1 MKESTVIAHE
11 QETQHLWHHLQTVL
25 HQDVVSAPRLDWSQ
39 VHVRFLRFLSKEVR
53 ETCWFHHLA
62 LTVLVLATHARLDH
76 QTVQGYMYTLNARW
90 RTIFS
95 HYHLTSF
102 EEWNPLEHLPRY
114 LEDTALPDSF
124 KTRQEF
130 LRTYVAVV
138 RHMLAYL
145 RSLPPDSRQRYQ
157 QWMLPQLPPDLSH
170 KLSRWGEWVAEQ
182 RQRRKEET
190 DALAPNFAS
199 VRGEAHLRWNQL
211 QRLQMKFNEAVHL
224 VESGQETLP
233 LTFSYEEPHLG
244 SRLHF
249 RLWDRYSFLQEH
261 ADLYSDPVHRQ
272 CDLRQRGFAP
282 EKNFH
287 FLEFVHA
294 EHLQSGHCDRLG
306 LLWFGDLLH
315 YDLLGSNAKLGTQE
329 EIERKQNY
337 LKSWGYEADEG
348 ECRRPFITGISGL
361 LSLPRAQDRFLRD
374 AQQRSAGLIFLV
386 EPLFA
391 AATFGLASLD
401 FFTTTGARLNEL
413 LQISLSPDC
422 LYTIEVER
430 TQRFLI
436 RLVPKGSDKPAD
448 YIVGTET
455 RRNLER
461 VGQLL
466 QAHYRLQTGE
476 SIPSVV
482 YNQQNHRAHRF
493 PDARPYLF
501 QYNKRHLMGTSVTAC
516 LRFLCHG
523 LVFQTVD
530 GRTLTLKAHMLRH
543 AFATHIHQVQ
553 QVPLDVVAVIL
564 HQKNVKVTAYYAAPP
579 WQQVLATAN
588 SVLDRFA
595 THLGSVEEAF
605 IRAPAELQR
614 QLEEAKQTVGTLTKV
629 VGGECTCHALCPI
642 SFACTGCVF
651 KVPDPDREDEII
663 EQEQWAFIRLEHVRR
678 RELGP
683 EIVKMQALLQRCRT
697 EREEIKL
704 MRTYRKDETYAPTLT
719 IEGNDRRYDPATPL
733 AAETLRGE
741 TPADGSV
748 GQNRRRSAHQR
759 KTKGDH

>member
-1 MKESTVIAHE
+1 MPGKTAAAYQQEAH
-11 QETQHLWHHLQTVL
+11 LLLQDLHMLL
-25 HQDVVSAPRLDWSQ
+25 HQDIVNAPQLHWSQ
-39 VHVRFLRFLSKEVR
+39 VNFRFIRFLSKDVR
-53 ETCWFHHLA
+53 ETPWFQHLA
-62 LTVLVLATHARLDH
+62 LTVAVLATHACLDR

-95 HYHLTSF
+95 HYQLATF
-102 EEWNPLEHLPRY
+102 EEWNPLEHIPRY
-114 LEDTALPDSF
+114 LEDSTLADSF

-138 RHMLAYL
+138 RHVLAYL
-145 RSLPPDSRQRYQ
+145 RSLPQADRQRYH

-211 QRLQMKFNEAVHL
+211 QRLQRKFQEAVYL
-224 VESGQETLP
+224 VESGQEPLP
-233 LTFSYEEPHLG
+233 LAFSYEESHLG

-249 RLWDRYSFLQEH
+249 RLWDRYSFLREH
-261 ADLYSDPVHRQ
+261 ADLYSDSVHRE
-272 CDLRQRGFAP
+272 CDLKQRGFAP

-287 FLEFVHA
+287 FLEFVQA
-294 EHLQSGHCDRLG
+294 EHLQGDHCDPLG
-306 LLWFGDLLH
+306 LLWFGDLLR
-315 YDLLGSNAKLGTQE
+315 YDLLGSNAQLGTPE
-329 EIERKQNY
+329 EIERKQSY
-337 LKSWGYEADEG
+337 LKSWGYEADAG
-348 ECRRPFITGISGL
+348 EYRRPFATGISGL
-361 LSLPRAQDRFLRD
+361 LSLPRAQERFLRD
-374 AQQRSAGLIFLV
+374 AQQRSTGLIFLV

-413 LQISLSPDC
+413 LQMSLSSDC
-422 LYTIEVER
+422 LYTLEVEGR
-430 TQRFLI
+430 QRFLI

-466 QAHYRLQTGE
+466 QAHYRLQAGE
-476 SIPSVV
+476 GIPHVV

-501 QYNKRHLMGTSVTAC
+501 QFNHRHLMGMSVTAC

-523 LVFQTVD
+523 LVFQTID

-564 HQKNVKVTAYYAAPP
+564 HQKNIKVTAYYAAPP

-595 THLGSVEEAF
+595 THLGSVEGAF
-605 IRAPAELQR
+605 VRAPAELQR

-629 VGGECTCHALCPI
+629 IGGECTCHALCPI
-642 SFACTGCVF
+642 SFACAGCVF
-651 KVPDPDREDEII
+651 KVPDPDREDELI
-663 EQEQWAFIRLEHVRR
+663 EQEQWAFIRLEQVRR

-683 EIVKMQALLQRCRT
+683 EVVKLQALLQRCKI
-697 EREEIKL
+697 ERDEIKL
-704 MRTYRKDETYAPTLT
+704 MREYRKDETHAPTLT
-719 IEGNDRRYDPATPL
+719 IEPNDQQRDPAASL
-733 AAETLRGE
+733 APETLRGE
-741 TPADGSV
+741 TSAHRAPSQG
-748 GQNRRRSAHQR
+748 RRRSTRQR
-759 KTKGDH
+759 AANSHD

>member
-1 MKESTVIAHE
+1 MKGSTVAAHA
-11 QETQHLWHHLQTVL
+11 QEAEHLLPVLQNLL
-25 HQDVVSAPRLDWSQ
+25 HQDIVSAPQLDWEQ
-39 VHVRFLRFLSKEVR
+39 VNFRFIRFLSKEVSGAP
-53 ETCWFHHLA
+53 WFHHLA
-62 LTVLVLATHARLDH
+62 LTVAVLTMHARLDR
-76 QTVQGYMYTLNARW
+76 QSVERYMYTLNARW

-95 HYHLTSF
+95 SYQLTTF
-102 EEWNPLEHLPRY
+102 EEWNPLEHIPRY
-114 LEDTALPDSF
+114 LEDSMLVDSF

-145 RSLPPDSRQRYQ
+145 RSLPHTDRQRYHR
-157 QWMLPQLPPDLSH
+157 WILPQLPPDLSH
-170 KLSRWGEWVAEQ
+170 RLSRYGEWRADQ

-190 DALAPNFAS
+190 DALVPNFAS

-211 QRLQMKFNEAVHL
+211 QRLQVKFNEAVRL
-224 VESGQETLP
+224 IESGQESLP
-233 LTFSYEEPHLG
+233 LDFSYEEPHLG

-249 RLWDRYSFLQEH
+249 RLWDRYSFLREH

-272 CDLRQRGFAP
+272 CDLKQRGFAP

-294 EHLQSGHCDRLG
+294 ERLQDGQCDPLG

-315 YDLLGSNAKLGTQE
+315 YDLLGSNAQSGTPE
-329 EIERKQNY
+329 EIERKQSY
-337 LKSWGYEADEG
+337 LKSWGYEADAG
-348 ECRRPFITGISGL
+348 KGRQPFLTGISGL

-374 AQQRSAGLIFLV
+374 AQQRSKGLIFLV

-422 LYTIEVER
+422 LYTLQVEGR
-430 TQRFLI
+430 PRFLM
-436 RLVPKGSDKPAD
+436 RQVPKGRDQPAD
-448 YIVGTET
+448 YVVGTET

-466 QAHYRLQTGE
+466 QAHYHLQAGE
-476 SIPSVV
+476 SIPLVV
-482 YNQQNHRAHRF
+482 YNQQNHRSHRF
-493 PDARPYLF
+493 PEARPYLF
-501 QYNKRHLMGTSVTAC
+501 QFNHRHLMGTSVTAC

-564 HQKNVKVTAYYAAPP
+564 HQRNVQVTAYYAAPS
-579 WQQVLATAN
+579 WQQVLSTAN

-605 IRAPAELQR
+605 VRAPAELQR

-629 VGGECTCHALCPI
+629 VGGDCTCHALCPI

-651 KVPDPDREDEII
+651 KVPDPDREEELI
-663 EQEQWAFIRLEHVRR
+663 EQEHWAFIRLEQVRR

-683 EIVKMQALLQRCRT
+683 EVVKVQALLQRCKI

-704 MRTYRKDETYAPTLT
+704 MRAYRKDETYVPEFT
-719 IEGNDRRYDPATPL
+719 IERAEQRTQTTTSL
-733 AAETLRGE
+733 AAETLSGE
-741 TPADGSV
+741 TRTDNHP
-748 GQNRRRSAHQR
+748 GQSRRRSARQR
-759 KTKGDH
+759 TASSDN

>member
-1 MKESTVIAHE
+1 MSGKTGADYQ
-11 QETQHLWHHLQTVL
+11 QEAPVLLHNLHLLL
-25 HQDVVSAPRLDWSQ
+25 HQDLVNAPQLDWSQ
-39 VHVRFLRFLSKEVR
+39 IDVRFIRFLSKEVSK
-53 ETCWFHHLA
+53 TPWFGHLA
-62 LTVLVLATHARLDH
+62 LTVAVLATHARLDH

-90 RTIFS
+90 RAIFS
-95 HYHLTSF
+95 HYHLTTF
-102 EEWNPLEHLPRY
+102 EEWNPLEHFPQY
-114 LEDTALPDSF
+114 LEDRTLTDSF

-138 RHMLAYL
+138 RHLLAYL
-145 RSLPPDSRQRYQ
+145 RSLPQADRQRYHH
-157 QWMLPQLPPDLSH
+157 WMLPQLPPDLSH

-182 RQRRKEET
+182 KQRRKEET

-211 QRLQMKFNEAVHL
+211 QRLQAKFNEAVLL
-224 VESGQETLP
+224 VESEQESLP
-233 LTFSYEEPHLG
+233 LTFSYEEPHVG
-244 SRLHF
+244 QRLHF
-249 RLWDRYSFLQEH
+249 RLWDRYSFLREH
-261 ADLYSDPVHRQ
+261 AELYSDSVHYE

-294 EHLQSGHCDRLG
+294 EHLQGGQCDPLG

-315 YDLLGSNAKLGTQE
+315 YDLLGSNAQLGTPE
-329 EIERKQNY
+329 EIEHKQHY
-337 LKSWGYEADEG
+337 LKSWGYEPQAG
-348 ECRRPFITGISGL
+348 KYRQPFSTGISGL
-361 LSLPRAQDRFLRD
+361 LSLPRVRDRFLRD
-374 AQQRSAGLIFLV
+374 AQQRSTGLIFLV

-413 LQISLSPDC
+413 LQMSLSPDC
-422 LYTIEVER
+422 LYTLEVEGR
-430 TQRFLI
+430 QRFLM
-436 RLVPKGSDKPAD
+436 RLVPKGRDQPAD

-466 QAHYRLQTGE
+466 QAHYRLQRGE
-476 SIPSVV
+476 SIPHVV

-501 QYNKRHLMGTSVTAC
+501 QFSHRHLTGTGVTAC

-523 LVFQTVD
+523 LIFQTVD

-588 SVLDRFA
+588 SVLDQFA

-605 IRAPAELQR
+605 VRAPVELQR

-629 VGGECTCHALCPI
+629 IGGECTCHALCPI
-642 SFACTGCVF
+642 SFACAGCVF
-651 KVPDPDREDEII
+651 KVPDPDREDELI
-663 EQEQWAFIRLEHVRR
+663 EQEQWALIRLEQVRR

-683 EIVKMQALLQRCRT
+683 EVVKLQALLQRCQT
-697 EREEIKL
+697 ERNEIKL
-704 MRTYRKDETYAPTLT
+704 IREYRKDETHAPTLT
-719 IEGNDRRYDPATPL
+719 IEHDNQQHDPATPL
-733 AAETLRGE
+733 APGTLSTEARAHRA
-741 TPADGSV
+741 PSQGS
-748 GQNRRRSAHQR
+748 GRSASNRGPTSH
-759 KTKGDH
+759 H

>member
-1 MKESTVIAHE
+1 MKGSTVAAHAQEAE
-11 QETQHLWHHLQTVL
+11 QILPVLKNLL
-25 HQDVVSAPRLDWSQ
+25 HQDIVSAPQLDWDQ
-39 VHVRFLRFLSKEVR
+39 VNFRFIRFLSKEVSGAP
-53 ETCWFHHLA
+53 WFHHLA
-62 LTVLVLATHARLDH
+62 LSVAVLAIHARLDR
-76 QTVQGYMYTLNARW
+76 QTVERYMYTLNARW

-95 HYHLTSF
+95 CYQLTTF
-102 EEWNPLEHLPRY
+102 EEWNPLEHIPRY
-114 LEDTALPDSF
+114 LEDDTLADSF

-130 LRTYVAVV
+130 LRTYVATV

-145 RSLPPDSRQRYQ
+145 RSLPHTDRQCYHR
-157 QWMLPQLPPDLSH
+157 WMLPQLPPDLGH
-170 KLSRWGEWVAEQ
+170 RLSRHGEWVADQ

-190 DALAPNFAS
+190 DALVPNFAS

-224 VESGQETLP
+224 IESGQETLP
-233 LTFSYEEPHLG
+233 LSFSYEEPHLG

-249 RLWDRYSFLQEH
+249 RLWDRYSFLREH
-261 ADLYSDPVHRQ
+261 ADLYSDSVHRE
-272 CDLRQRGFAP
+272 CDLKQRGFTP

-294 EHLQSGHCDRLG
+294 EPLQGGNSDPLG
-306 LLWFGDLLH
+306 LFWFGDLLH
-315 YDLLGSNAKLGTQE
+315 YDLLGSNAQLGTPE
-329 EIERKQNY
+329 EIERKQSY

-348 ECRRPFITGISGL
+348 ECRRPFNTGISGL
-361 LSLPRAQDRFLRD
+361 LSLPRAHDRFLHD
-374 AQQRSAGLIFLV
+374 AQQRSKGLIFQV
-386 EPLFA
+386 SPLFA

-422 LYTIEVER
+422 LYTLQVEGR
-430 TQRFLI
+430 QRFLM
-436 RLVPKGSDKPAD
+436 RLVPKGRDQPAD
-448 YIVGTET
+448 YFVGTET

-466 QAHYRLQTGE
+466 QAHYHLRAGE
-476 SIPSVV
+476 GIPHVV

-501 QYNKRHLMGTSVTAC
+501 QYNHRHLMGTSVTAC

-523 LVFQTVD
+523 LIFQTVD

-564 HQKNVKVTAYYAAPP
+564 HQRNVQVTAYYAAPP
-579 WQQVLATAN
+579 WQQVLSTAN

-605 IRAPAELQR
+605 VRAPAELQR
-614 QLEEAKQTVGTLTKV
+614 QLEEAKQSVGTLTKV
-629 VGGECTCHALCPI
+629 VGGECTCHTLCPI

-651 KVPDPDREDEII
+651 KVPDPDREEEII

-683 EIVKMQALLQRCRT
+683 EVVKMQALLQRCKT

-704 MRTYRKDETYAPTLT
+704 IREYRKDETYAPTLT
-719 IEGNDRRYDPATPL
+719 IERNRAATSL
-733 AAETLRGE
+733 APKTLPGE
-741 TPADGSV
+741 ARTHDTP
-748 GQNRRRSAHQR
+748 GQSQRRSTRQR
-759 KTKGDH
+759 EANGDH